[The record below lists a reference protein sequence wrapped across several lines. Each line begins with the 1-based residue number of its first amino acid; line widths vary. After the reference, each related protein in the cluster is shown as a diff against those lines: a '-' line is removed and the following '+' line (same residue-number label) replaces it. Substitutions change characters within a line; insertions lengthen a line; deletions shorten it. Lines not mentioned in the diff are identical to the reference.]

1 MSKVWLIVEQHF
13 RQEVLTR
20 SFLIVLFSMPL
31 FLSFTIGLGY
41 LTTRLERKSTTL
53 GYVDQAGLVVSTQVP
68 SGRDEVKLLPLQTR
82 EAAQAALEAG
92 QIAAYYVLPAD
103 YRQSHKAELVYFQ
116 APPYSATS
124 YFSDVVRRNLLA
136 GQSPAVVE
144 RMLSGASVTVRAIKS
159 NRYYPDGGPGAGQF
173 LPLLASAIFAFLVLT
188 TSGYMMEVLVR
199 EKENRTVEVIFTSVS
214 PGQMLAGKII
224 GTVGIA
230 LLQLT
235 VWAVFLVGAVWLG
248 SHVLAISW
256 LQNVHL
262 NWRDLLLILAVILP
276 TYLFIAALMTMIGTT
291 LVESQ
296 EVQQV
301 GPLLFLL
308 LLLPIYL
315 VIPLIQN
322 PNNPLAMGMSL
333 FPITSVMTLAMRS
346 ILWEVP
352 LWQFALAAAIA
363 LACGL
368 ITIWLAGKAF
378 RVGMLRY
385 GQRLSW
391 RDLLGGL
398 ERGRHE

>member
-1 MSKVWLIVEQHF
+1 MSKVWLIVERHF

-41 LTTRLERKSTTL
+41 LTTRLERKSTKL

-68 SGRDEVKLLPLQTR
+68 AGRDEVKLLPLQTR

-103 YRQSHKAELVYFQ
+103 YRQSHKAELVYFLP
-116 APPYSATS
+116 PPYSASS
-124 YFSDVVRRNLLA
+124 YFQDVVRRNLLA
-136 GQSPAVVE
+136 DQPPAVVE
-144 RMLSGASVTVRAIKS
+144 RALSGANVTVQAIKS
-159 NRYYPDGGPGAGQF
+159 HRYYPDGGPGAGQF
-173 LPLLASAIFAFLVLT
+173 VPLIASAIFAFLVLT

-214 PGQMLAGKII
+214 PSQMMAGKII
-224 GTVGIA
+224 GTLGIA

-235 VWAVFLVGAVWLG
+235 VWAVCLAGAVWLG
-248 SHVLAISW
+248 SHVLEISW
-256 LQNVHL
+256 LQNIHL
-262 NWRDLLLILAVILP
+262 NWRDLLLILAVALP

-315 VIPLIQN
+315 VIPLVQN
-322 PNNPLAMGMSL
+322 ANAPLAIGMSL

-363 LACGL
+363 LTCG
-368 ITIWLAGKAF
+368 IATIWLAGKAF
-378 RVGMLRY
+378 RLGMLRY
-385 GQRLSW
+385 GQRLTW
-391 RDLLGGL
+391 RELTGSL
-398 ERGRHE
+398 ERGKA

>member
-398 ERGRHE
+398 ERRRHE

>member
-13 RQEVLTR
+13 RQEVLKR

-116 APPYSATS
+116 PPPYSATS
-124 YFSDVVRRNLLA
+124 YFQDVVRRNLLA
-136 GQSPAVVE
+136 DQPPAVVE
-144 RMLSGASVTVRAIKS
+144 RALSGANVTVQATKS
-159 NRYYPDGGPGAGQF
+159 HRYYPDGGPGAGQF
-173 LPLLASAIFAFLVLT
+173 VPLLASAIFAFLVLT

-199 EKENRTVEVIFTSVS
+199 EKENRMVEVIFTSVS
-214 PGQMLAGKII
+214 PSQMMAGKII

-235 VWAVFLVGAVWLG
+235 VWAVFLAGAVWLG
-248 SHVLAISW
+248 GQVLEISW
-256 LQNVHL
+256 LQNIHL
-262 NWRDLLLILAVILP
+262 NWRDLLLILAVALP

-322 PNNPLAMGMSL
+322 ANAPLAIGMSL

-363 LACGL
+363 LACG
-368 ITIWLAGKAF
+368 IVTIWLAGKAF
-378 RVGMLRY
+378 RLGMLRY
-385 GQRLSW
+385 GKRLTW
-391 RDLLGGL
+391 RELTGSL
-398 ERGRHE
+398 ERGKA

>member
-13 RQEVLTR
+13 RQEVLQR

-31 FLSFTIGLGY
+31 FLSFTIGMGF

-68 SGRDEVKLLPLQTR
+68 SGRDEVKLVPWNTR

-116 APPYSATS
+116 PPPYSATS
-124 YFSDVVRRNLLA
+124 YFSDVVRRNLLP
-136 GQSPAVVE
+136 GQPPAVVE
-144 RMLSGASVTVRAIKS
+144 RMLSGAKVTVQATKS
-159 NRYYPDGGPGAGQF
+159 HRYYPDGGPGAGQF
-173 LPLLASAIFAFLVLT
+173 VPLIASAIFAFLVLT

-199 EKENRTVEVIFTSVS
+199 EKENRTVEVIFTSAS

-224 GTVGIA
+224 GTAGIA

-235 VWAVFLVGAVWLG
+235 VWTVFLVGAVWLG
-248 SHVLAISW
+248 SHVLELSW

-276 TYLFIAALMTMIGTT
+276 TYLCIAALMTMIGTT

-308 LLLPIYL
+308 LLLPIYFVVPLTQNANAPL
-315 VIPLIQN
+315 VI
-322 PNNPLAMGMSL
+322 GMSL
-333 FPITSVMTLAMRS
+333 FPITAVMTLAIRS

-363 LACGL
+363 LASGL
-368 ITIWLAGKAF
+368 VTIWLAGKAF